1 MTIPVP
7 PSPTTT
13 ALERLLR
20 RLPSSTLLQLAD
32 SIRKAAL
39 AFDRGRPDE
48 AMTCLGSAAELL
60 DAAPAAPGRHNHADA
75 LDLLDRARYDLQHG
89 WHAAAYD
96 CAARA
101 TRLIETLTTTREIRH
116 VD

>member
-1 MTIPVP
+1 MTLPAPP
-7 PSPTTT
+7 PSTPT
-13 ALERLLR
+13 
-20 RLPSSTLLQLAD
+20 
-32 SIRKAAL
+32 
-39 AFDRGRPDE
+39 
-48 AMTCLGSAAELL
+48 AEV
-60 DAAPAAPGRHNHADA
+60 
-75 LDLLDRARYDLQHG
+75 LDLLERAAFDLLEG